1 MKKKTII
8 WLIVLVAFCSAV
20 SAGIWVYNLEIAKD
34 NNSLF
39 IGETLEVKLDTGG
52 SVGRNTVLTFVST
65 YEDGFSDTREVIA
78 PVYMYGWQRDRMESA
93 YPSWQM
99 DEFSPLRVVFN
110 RSERGRSSQHYVLG
124 EKDGYVAVYYK
135 DSGVLKEVTSTPVAS
150 LNDDERKSVISGKE
164 IDGDTHLYL
173 CLQDLES

>member
-1 MKKKTII
+1 MKRKTIV
-8 WLIVLVAFCSAV
+8 WLIVLFALCSAV
-20 SAGIWVYNLEIAKD
+20 SAGIWVYNLETAKD

-39 IGETLEVKLDTGG
+39 TGETLEVKSDTGN
-52 SVGRNTVLTFVST
+52 SVGRNTVLTFVSN

-78 PVYMYGWQRDRMESA
+78 PVYMYGWQKDRMESA

-110 RSERGRSSQHYVLG
+110 RSESGRSSQHYVLG

-150 LNDDERKSVISGKE
+150 LNDDERKSVVSGKE
-164 IDGDTHLYL
+164 IDGDTNLYL

>member
-1 MKKKTII
+1 MKKKTIV
-8 WLIVLVAFCSAV
+8 WLIVLVALCSAI
-20 SAGIWVYNLEIAKD
+20 SAGIWVYNFERAKD

-39 IGETLEVKLDTGG
+39 TGETLEVKSDTGN
-52 SVGRNTVLTFVST
+52 SVGRNTVLTFVSN

-99 DEFSPLRVVFN
+99 DEFSPLRVVFS
-110 RSERGRSSQHYVLG
+110 RSEKGRSSQHYILG

-150 LNDDERKSVISGKE
+150 LNDDERKYKRE
-164 IDGDTHLYL
+164 N
-173 CLQDLES
+173 E

>member
-8 WLIVLVAFCSAV
+8 WLIVLVALCSAV

-39 IGETLEVKLDTGG
+39 TGETLEVKSDTGN
-52 SVGRNTVLTFVST
+52 SVGRNTVLTFVSN

-99 DEFSPLRVVFN
+99 DEISPLRVVFN

-150 LNDDERKSVISGKE
+150 LNDDERKYKRENERG
-164 IDGDTHLYL
+164 G
-173 CLQDLES
+173 

>member
-1 MKKKTII
+1 MKTD
-8 WLIVLVAFCSAV
+8 LV
-20 SAGIWVYNLEIAKD
+20 IPERL
-34 NNSLF
+34 LPQF
-39 IGETLEVKLDTGG
+39 I
-52 SVGRNTVLTFVST
+52 
-65 YEDGFSDTREVIA
+65 
-78 PVYMYGWQRDRMESA
+78 WQRDRMESA

>member
-8 WLIVLVAFCSAV
+8 WLIVLVALCSAV

-39 IGETLEVKLDTGG
+39 TGETLEV
-52 SVGRNTVLTFVST
+52 RNTVLTFVSN

>member
-8 WLIVLVAFCSAV
+8 WLIVLVALCSAV

-39 IGETLEVKLDTGG
+39 TGETLEVKSDAGN
-52 SVGRNTVLTFVST
+52 SVGRNTVLTFVSN

-110 RSERGRSSQHYVLG
+110 RSERGRSSQHYV
-124 EKDGYVAVYYK
+124 AVYYK